1 MRNIA
6 LILTFIL
13 TTIISSFAQTNENS
27 TCPTIS
33 VSGPAGVVEPN
44 IKATFT
50 VNVETKGKE
59 LNLEYIW
66 STSAGAILSGQN
78 TPTLT
83 VEQPA
88 GNLTVTVEVKGL
100 PDGCP
105 NTDSETV
112 GDVDL
117 PPQAEKLEEFSGSFS
132 QINKAGFKK
141 IIAAVQ
147 NDQYAQLYICKK
159 YKDDSSKIKIDKT
172 SEKVKNYLLK
182 AGIEADR
189 IVFVDFP
196 AKTVSLE
203 FWLVPVGATPPSPK

>member
-1 MRNIA
+1 MKK
-6 LILTFIL
+6 LVFPLVYILAN
-13 TTIISSFAQTNENS
+13 IISIYAQATDNS
-27 TCPTIS
+27 ICPTVS
-33 VSGPAGVVEPN
+33 VSGPAGFVEPN
-44 IKATFT
+44 NPATFT
-50 VNVETKGKE
+50 VNVDTKGKE

-66 STSAGAILSGQN
+66 SISAGEIISGQN

-83 VEQPA
+83 VKQPD

-105 NTDSETV
+105 NTDSETA
-112 GDVDL
+112 GGVDL
-117 PPQAEKLEEFSGSFS
+117 PPQAEKLDEFSGSFAR
-132 QINKAGFKK
+132 INKAGFKK

-147 NDQYAQLYICKK
+147 NDQNAQLYICKK
-159 YKDDSSKIKIDKT
+159 YKDDFSKIKIDKT
-172 SEKVKNYLLK
+172 SDKVKNYLLK

-196 AKTVSLE
+196 AKTGSLE